1 MATVYKVKKPNTG
14 ATIEMGTSNT
24 MVLIKAFGLQ
34 AGTDRTVYASWEWS
48 ESHTRCY
55 KVDWNYITSD
65 GRWFNAVSQEQTDKE
80 SLYTAPENAIGV
92 TFNVKPFSTTY
103 KVKKKDV
110 HYWTAQWC
118 GFQIYY
124 FSQNPPDK
132 PSSHPD
138 VSITN
143 LKLTASV
150 SNLTG
155 TGKQIEFQV
164 VRDDKTLFYT
174 QKVDIVTRSASIS
187 CNVAAGS
194 VYKVR
199 CRSLKDGEAS
209 DWTDYSSNCQTP
221 PNAPEEITSLKAL
234 SDTSVQINWTAVSNA
249 TSYKIEYTT
258 DTTYFDSSTSNV
270 QTTTVESVVNHSEI
284 TGMESGR
291 EYFFRVRAVN
301 SQGESGPTKIKSII
315 IGKKPAAPTTW
326 SSTTTVVIGEN
337 LYLYWIHNTEDSS
350 SQTLAKLELT
360 ANGVKTTYDITGNG
374 EYKIDKDGVLSTIK
388 SYTSDD
394 DKDKTTSVYVDVS
407 AYSEGAKLQWR
418 VRTAGVTKEYG
429 DWSVQRTVD
438 IYAPPTLELSM
449 TDKDENLIDVLTS
462 FPFYLSGL
470 AGPNTQAPIGYSV
483 TITSNQAYETI
494 DQIGNTQ
501 IINKNQVVYSN
512 YFDTSNM
519 LLVEFSAGNID
530 LGNNIS
536 YTITC
541 VVSMDSGLTAESKWE
556 FSVRWTDKIYS
567 PNVAIGYDDSNY
579 STLIR
584 PYCKYY
590 PYINYKVTY
599 DSTSGIYVKTDEV
612 IESIEGEAV
621 PNALTETM
629 EQVYSGTDSSGET
642 IYYCIVRS
650 GEAVLVEGITLS
662 VYRREF
668 DGTFTEI
675 ATGLDNIQG
684 TYVTDPH
691 PALDYAR
698 YRIVAISESTGAV
711 SFYDPPGYPI
721 GEDGAIIQWDEE
733 WSNFIASSVDEADSP
748 SEPTWTGSLLRL
760 PYNVDV
766 SDSTKPDVSLVGYV
780 GRKYPVSYYGTQ
792 LGSTATWNMEIPK
805 DDEETLYGI
814 RRLAI
819 WMGDVYVREPSGSG
833 YWANVN
839 VSFSQKHRELTIP
852 ITLTITRVEGGI

>member
-1 MATVYKVKKPNTG
+1 M
-14 ATIEMGTSNT
+14 
-24 MVLIKAFGLQ
+24 
-34 AGTDRTVYASWEWS
+34 
-48 ESHTRCY
+48 
-55 KVDWNYITSD
+55 
-65 GRWFNAVSQEQTDKE
+65 
-80 SLYTAPENAIGV
+80 
-92 TFNVKPFSTTY
+92 
-103 KVKKKDV
+103 
-110 HYWTAQWC
+110 
-118 GFQIYY
+118 
-124 FSQNPPDK
+124 
-132 PSSHPD
+132 
-138 VSITN
+138 
-143 LKLTASV
+143 
-150 SNLTG
+150 
-155 TGKQIEFQV
+155 
-164 VRDDKTLFYT
+164 
-174 QKVDIVTRSASIS
+174 
-187 CNVAAGS
+187 
-194 VYKVR
+194 
-199 CRSLKDGEAS
+199 
-209 DWTDYSSNCQTP
+209 
-221 PNAPEEITSLKAL
+221 
-234 SDTSVQINWTAVSNA
+234 
-249 TSYKIEYTT
+249 
-258 DTTYFDSSTSNV
+258 
-270 QTTTVESVVNHSEI
+270 
-284 TGMESGR
+284 
-291 EYFFRVRAVN
+291 
-301 SQGESGPTKIKSII
+301 
-315 IGKKPAAPTTW
+315 
-326 SSTTTVVIGEN
+326 
-337 LYLYWIHNTEDSS
+337 
-350 SQTLAKLELT
+350 
-360 ANGVKTTYDITGNG
+360 
-374 EYKIDKDGVLSTIK
+374 
-388 SYTSDD
+388 
-394 DKDKTTSVYVDVS
+394 
-407 AYSEGAKLQWR
+407 
-418 VRTAGVTKEYG
+418 TKEYG

-483 TITSNQAYETI
+483 TITANQAYETI
-494 DQIGNTQ
+494 DQISNTQ

-530 LGNNIS
+530 LENNIS

-556 FSVRWTDKIYS
+556 FSVRWIDKIYS

-590 PYINYKVTY
+590 PYTNYKVTY
-599 DSTSGIYVKTDEV
+599 DSTSDIYVKTDEV

-650 GEAVLVEGITLS
+650 EEAVLVEGITLS

-721 GEDGAIIQWDEE
+721 EEDGVIIQWDEE
-733 WSNFIASSVDEADSP
+733 WSNIIASSVDEADSP